1 MKIIN
6 FNEFNLLREELNEFV
21 VICNNYKYT
30 PTKDEFDDVI
40 RFILLQSGSG
50 SATLCE
56 SYEINP
62 FDLLTYLYESYGF
75 DPYDNEEF
83 LLEKGDSS
91 SIYDPEA
98 DFDSAVGTVTTGA
111 KMAVSGAK
119 AAVAGAALGAIAVG
133 AYIIYLFKKSKIKK
147 AVDKE
152 KDAEIQKLEGY
163 FKLAE
168 LKKKLSS
175 LDPKSS
181 KKIEFPG
188 QTQGDALVDSSPTK
202 EKK

>member
-62 FDLLTYLYESYGF
+62 FNILNYLYESYGF
-75 DPYDNEEF
+75 SEENCINEEA
-83 LLEKGDSS
+83 
-91 SIYDPEA
+91 YDPQKDTE
-98 DFDSAVGTVTTGA
+98 SAVGLVVAAGGA
-111 KMAVSGAK
+111 
-119 AAVAGAALGAIAVG
+119 AAAGVAGAAIGIG
-133 AYIIYLFKKSKIKK
+133 KWIQYLFKKKKAKKACAKELDAEVSKI
-147 AVDKE
+147 
-152 KDAEIQKLEGY
+152 QMGWN
-163 FKLAE
+163 KLAG
-168 LKKKLSS
+168 LKKKLSALTGETS
-175 LDPKSS
+175 QIEWPGMAQGGGSS
-181 KKIEFPG
+181 
-188 QTQGDALVDSSPTK
+188 ASAS
-202 EKK
+202 EK